1 MRIEDVKAVVTGGAS
16 GLGEATVREI
26 VHGGGCAAI
35 LDMNAKRGEALAEEL
50 GERAVF
56 IKTDVTSED
65 GVKAALDAAE
75 AAFGAVNAALSFAG
89 IAVAVK
95 TVGKEGPHPLELYS
109 KVIQVNLIG
118 TFNVARLAAERI
130 AKNAPDENGLTGVI
144 VNTASI
150 AGYEGQKGQAAYAS
164 SKGGVIGLTLPMAR
178 DLASYGVRVNT
189 IAPGLILTPM
199 MEMLPEEA
207 RDALSKQPLLPKR
220 LGKPS
225 EIAKLARFLIENDYM
240 NGEVVRLDAGI
251 RLP

>member
-26 VHGGGCAAI
+26 VGAGGCAAI
-35 LDMNAKRGEALAEEL
+35 LDMNAKRGEDLAAEL
-50 GERAVF
+50 GARAIFV
-56 IKTDVTSED
+56 KTDVTSED
-65 GVKAALDAAE
+65 GVTAALDAAQ
-75 AAFGAVNAALSFAG
+75 AAFGGLNAALSFAG
-89 IAVAVK
+89 IAIAMK
-95 TVGKEGPHPLELYS
+95 TVGKEGPHPLDLYS

-118 TFNVARLAAERI
+118 TFNVARLAADRM
-130 AKNAPDENGLTGVI
+130 AKNTPDENGLTGVI

-178 DLASYGVRVNT
+178 DLASYGIRVNT

-199 MEMLPEEA
+199 MQSLPEEA
-207 RDALSKQPLLPKR
+207 REALSKQPLLPKR
-220 LGKPS
+220 LGKPE